1 MSPNKKI
8 TSSGVKAG
16 YSSSLAEDLTRT
28 NLLLRS
34 IVENMNTVYVR
45 VKENRIIQNN
55 SQLSN

>member
-8 TSSGVKAG
+8 TSSAVKAE

-45 VKENRIIQNN
+45 VKEIEQYGIIPN
-55 SQLSN
+55 